1 MGREVEGQT
10 HCVSLFFSLPFGRIL
25 TALFCMTKR
34 TLWTFASLVVTTLI
48 LLAVGVWF
56 FLRPQVVPELTAAQP
71 AVQSLVDEMLAVRK
85 EELLATPDEVYGT
98 DGEINILTLGIDS
111 RKEGSEQHCDAIHL
125 VTLNVVDWT
134 IKITSVPRGTY
145 SSLPSGGNYQETDY
159 YLANAC
165 AFGGLEYGIEQIQKV
180 TGVKPDY
187 IATVGF
193 SQALGIFRTIGLPT
207 TETLQW
213 LRHRQSYAIGDP
225 QRSQN
230 QATFMKDTA
239 LQLFADNGIS
249 TPLLYILYTFV
260 DTNLS
265 FEQVHALYLAYLA
278 SDIGEYPE
286 RITFDMK
293 PFYKTEIY
301 HFDSLNAEEQISSII
316 ATLEGR
322 LSSEDLS
329 YKTLDEIQDALEEY
343 LYDTLGNEEEIAHVY
358 GEQLWRQVEDED
370 VREELHYR
378 FLERYVREVKD
389 TDREAAIQAVT
400 DYILEMQFFGLSD
413 WEVRGRTL
421 MSTLVDEDPVS
432 AE

>member
-1 MGREVEGQT
+1 MCRLHERMSVLRIFLFFVTIPPNSDGIFCMNKRALWAFT
-10 HCVSLFFSLPFGRIL
+10 SLF
-25 TALFCMTKR
+25 
-34 TLWTFASLVVTTLI
+34 LI
-48 LLAVGVWF
+48 LCAIFGIGAWF
-56 FLRPQVVPELTAAQP
+56 FLRPQVVPELAAAQP
-71 AVQSLVDEMLAVRK
+71 AVQSLVDEMLAARK
-85 EELLATPDEVYGT
+85 EELLTTPEEVYG
-98 DGEINILTLGIDS
+98 DDSQINILTLGIDS

-125 VTLNVVDWT
+125 VTLDVVHWT

-145 SSLPSGGNYQETDY
+145 SSLPPGDYKETDY

-165 AFGGLEYGIEQIQKV
+165 AFGGLDYGIAQIQKV
-180 TGVKPDY
+180 TGIKPDY
-187 IATVGF
+187 VATVGF

-230 QATFMKDTA
+230 QATFMKDIA
-239 LQLFADNGIS
+239 LQLLSENGIS

-260 DTNLS
+260 DTDLS

-278 SDIGEYPE
+278 SDIGEHPDY
-286 RITFDMK
+286 ITFDMK
-293 PFYKTEIY
+293 PFYETEIY
-301 HFDSLNAEEQISSII
+301 HFDSLNAEDQISSIL

-343 LYDTLGNEEEIAHVY
+343 LYDTLGNKEEIAHVY
-358 GEQLWRQVEDED
+358 SEQLWRQIEDET

-378 FLERYVREVKD
+378 FLERYIREIKD
-389 TDREAAIQAVT
+389 TDRQVAIQAIT

-413 WEVRGRTL
+413 WETRGKTL
-421 MSTLVDEDPVS
+421 MSTLVDEEPVS
-432 AE
+432 VE

>member
-1 MGREVEGQT
+1 MN
-10 HCVSLFFSLPFGRIL
+10 
-25 TALFCMTKR
+25 KR
-34 TLWTFASLVVTTLI
+34 TLLIFASFAFVLFCI
-48 LLAVGVWF
+48 GAWF
-56 FLRPQVVPELTAAQP
+56 FFRPQVVPELTVAQP
-71 AVQSLVDEMLAVRK
+71 VVQSLVDEVLARRK
-85 EELLATPDEVYGT
+85 EELLAAPHEIYGT

-145 SSLPSGGNYQETDY
+145 SALPPGGDYRETDY

-165 AFGGLEYGIEQIQKV
+165 GFGGLEYGIAQIQKI

-187 IATVGF
+187 VATVGF

-239 LQLFADNGIS
+239 LQLLSGDGIS
-249 TPLLYILYTFV
+249 TPLLYLLYTFV

-265 FEQVHALYLAYLA
+265 FDQIHALYLAYLA
-278 SDIGEYPE
+278 SDIGENPD

-293 PFYKTEIY
+293 PYYKTEIY
-301 HFDSLNAEEQISSII
+301 HFDSLNAEEQISSIL
-316 ATLEGR
+316 AMLEGR

-329 YKTLDEIQDALEEY
+329 HKSLSEIQEALEKY
-343 LYDTLGNEEEIAHVY
+343 LYDMLGNEESIAHVY
-358 GEQLWRQVEDED
+358 GEQLWRQVEDES

-378 FLERYVREVKD
+378 FLERYVREMKGV
-389 TDREAAIQAVT
+389 DRDAAIQAVT

-413 WEVRGRTL
+413 WETRGMVL
-421 MSTLVDEDPVS
+421 MSTIVDEEIVM
-432 AE
+432 

>member
-1 MGREVEGQT
+1 
-10 HCVSLFFSLPFGRIL
+10 
-25 TALFCMTKR
+25 MTKR
-34 TLWTFASLVVTTLI
+34 TFWAFVSLVVATLI
-48 LLAVGVWF
+48 LLGIGAWF
-56 FLRPQVVPELTAAQP
+56 FFRPQVVPELTAAQP
-71 AVQSLVDEMLAVRK
+71 AVQSLVDEMLAARK

-125 VTLNVVDWT
+125 VTLDVVGWT

-145 SSLPSGGNYQETDY
+145 AALPPGGVYKDTDY
-159 YLANAC
+159 YVANAC
-165 AFGGLEYGIEQIQKV
+165 GFGGLEYGIAQIQKI

-239 LQLFADNGIS
+239 VQLLSDNGIS
-249 TPLLYILYTFV
+249 TPLLYLLYTFV
-260 DTNLS
+260 DTDLS
-265 FEQVHALYLAYLA
+265 FDQVHALYLAYLA
-278 SDIGEYPE
+278 SDIGENPD

-293 PFYKTEIY
+293 PYYETEIY
-301 HFDSLNAEEQISSII
+301 HFDSLNADEQISSLLE
-316 ATLEGR
+316 TLEGR

-329 YKTLDEIQDALEEY
+329 NKSLSEIQDALEEY
-343 LYDTLGNEEEIAHVY
+343 LYDMLGNEEAIVHVY

-378 FLERYVREVKD
+378 FLERYVREVRD
-389 TDREAAIQAVT
+389 IDREAAVQAVT

-413 WEVRGRTL
+413 WEARGRTL
-421 MSTLVDEDPVS
+421 MSTLVDEAPVS
-432 AE
+432 VE